1 MNKISVMFT
10 LCMALL
16 CTACNDKK
24 PQRAATSSQ
33 LIENVQQ
40 LGIDTIEAV
49 PGDTLCNKTVD
60 EVLRHYPELYHA
72 TKKARKAYD
81 VWVTASKDSRLKLK
95 PSLMDVSTILD
106 ETLFG
111 SETIDADSAW
121 QHLPTIDSLYIQAI
135 VNIESGMPDTDQRK
149 TAIGRMRKAWQSYVQ
164 QLQTMEP
171 TIPED
176 CRRRYLST
184 IKGRTKQLTNRLLY
198 ISSK

>member
-49 PGDTLCNKTVD
+49 PGDTLCNETVD

-81 VWVTASKDSRLKLK
+81 IWVTAS
-95 PSLMDVSTILD
+95 
-106 ETLFG
+106 
-111 SETIDADSAW
+111 
-121 QHLPTIDSLYIQAI
+121 
-135 VNIESGMPDTDQRK
+135 
-149 TAIGRMRKAWQSYVQ
+149 
-164 QLQTMEP
+164 
-171 TIPED
+171 
-176 CRRRYLST
+176 
-184 IKGRTKQLTNRLLY
+184 
-198 ISSK
+198 

>member
-24 PQRAATSSQ
+24 KQRAATSSQ

-49 PGDTLCNKTVD
+49 PGDTLCNETVD

-95 PSLMDVSTILD
+95 PSVMDVSTILD
-106 ETLFG
+106 ESLFG

-121 QHLPTIDSLYIQAI
+121 QHLTTIDSLYIQAI
-135 VNIESGMPDTDQRK
+135 VNVESGKADTDQRK
-149 TAIGRMRKAWQSYVQ
+149 TAIGRMRKAWQNYVQ
-164 QLQTMEP
+164 QLQTMEAA
-171 TIPED
+171 IPED
-176 CRRRYLST
+176 HRQRYLST
-184 IKGRTKQLTNRLLY
+184 VKSRTKQLTNRLLY
-198 ISSK
+198 KL